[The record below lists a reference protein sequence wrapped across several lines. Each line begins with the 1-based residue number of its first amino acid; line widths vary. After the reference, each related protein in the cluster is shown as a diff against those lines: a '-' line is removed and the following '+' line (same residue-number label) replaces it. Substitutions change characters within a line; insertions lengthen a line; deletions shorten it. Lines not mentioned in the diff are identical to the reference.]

1 MKTKTEI
8 YDSLIE
14 DAKVRINFHKKRNA
28 NLKRRK
34 DKDSFLIGYHEN
46 EILKEKILIQQL
58 KLN

>member
-14 DAKVRINFHKKRNA
+14 DAKVRINFHRKRNA

-34 DKDSFLIGYHEN
+34 DKDCFLIGYHEN

-58 KLN
+58 KLT